1 MSEKSAQKKQLILK
15 TARRI
20 FMEKG
25 YKDVTM
31 KDIVEAC
38 GISRGGLYLY
48 FNSVEELF
56 LEVMCAEEEEAD
68 DVFSRELGEDATAA
82 DVLLIFL
89 KEQKREIL
97 RRKEDLSVA
106 VYEYYFAND
115 LTEEENPQRGRFEAA
130 ASALAQLIAAG
141 IAGGEFYEV
150 DAKAAADNIMFVLE
164 GLRICAR
171 TMGVTE
177 EMVDHELLTLVSG
190 LVAE

>member
-15 TARRI
+15 TARRV

-38 GISRGGLYLY
+38 EISRGGLYLY
-48 FNSVEELF
+48 FGSVEELF
-56 LEVMCAEEEEAD
+56 LAVMSAEEEETD
-68 DVFSRELGEDATAA
+68 DVFSRELGEDASAV

-97 RRKEDLSVA
+97 RRKDDLSVA
-106 VYEYYFAND
+106 IYEYYFANRP
-115 LTEEENPQRGRFEAA
+115 TGENNPLQERFRAA
-130 ASALAQLIAAG
+130 AQALARLIEAG
-141 IAGGEFYEV
+141 IAGGEFYDV
-150 DAKAAADNIMFVLE
+150 DPERTADNIMFVLE
-164 GLRICAR
+164 GLHICAH
-171 TMGVTE
+171 TMRVTE
-177 EMVDHELLTLVSG
+177 TMVDNELLTLMSG